1 MLTYYQQN
9 SMSSCQQLT
18 GPSLSF
24 CPLRTTA
31 ESLNLSHL
39 KNLHALR
46 LFALIFLGKITQPL
60 HLIFPEDKKG
70 LVEEMHTKWRM
81 VFLIGL
87 LMAWQKQRDRSSV
100 TGLAVG
106 FFMTVAINILPVIL
120 ALNFPA
126 SNTLT
131 TVFQKRDVED
141 KTFFFQPEK
150 ILAYFL
156 TYCDIMMLR
165 RIIIMAF
172 TIYMISFS

>member
-60 HLIFPEDKKG
+60 HLIFPEDKKRASG
-70 LVEEMHTKWRM
+70 GNAHQVKDGIFNWIADGMAKTKRQEFCYWFSCR
-81 VFLIGL
+81 LLRDGGHQHSTCNIG
-87 LMAWQKQRDRSSV
+87 
-100 TGLAVG
+100 TE
-106 FFMTVAINILPVIL
+106 LPCL
-120 ALNFPA
+120 
-126 SNTLT
+126 
-131 TVFQKRDVED
+131 
-141 KTFFFQPEK
+141 
-150 ILAYFL
+150 
-156 TYCDIMMLR
+156 
-165 RIIIMAF
+165 
-172 TIYMISFS
+172 